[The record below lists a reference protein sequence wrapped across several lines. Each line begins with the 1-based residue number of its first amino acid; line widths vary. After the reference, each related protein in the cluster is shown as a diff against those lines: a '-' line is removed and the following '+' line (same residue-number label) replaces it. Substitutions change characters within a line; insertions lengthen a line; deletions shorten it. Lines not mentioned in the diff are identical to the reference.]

1 MFNNLSKKLNIMYKI
16 TSFIILLLVNFFYI
30 NAQNGIIKGKVVEE
44 INNEAIPFANVI
56 IEGTTT
62 GATTDMEGYF
72 RIENLDPG
80 FYNITCSFVG
90 YQTVTIEE
98 IKVDNVKPAVV
109 NIKMNEDS
117 ELLGEVTVQTS
128 AFKKQ
133 VESPVSVKSINAT
146 EILRSPGG
154 NRDISKVI
162 QTLPG
167 VASSASFRNDII
179 IRGGAP
185 NENRFYID
193 GIEVPN
199 INHFATQGSSGGPV
213 GMTNVNLIQGVDF
226 YTGAFPANRGNAL
239 SSVMELKQIEGD
251 NEKRTGSVTVGS
263 SDFGLTFNGY
273 LNKKSTLLLSVR
285 RSYLQLLFKAL
296 KLPFLPTYNDFQYKQ
311 TVNFNDKNK
320 LVIMGLGAIDDF
332 SLNRSVNEGISNE
345 EDIKRNDYILGY
357 LPVNTQWNYTI
368 GANWTHFAENSYQTF
383 VLSRNMLNNNSI
395 KYKDNIENSNNLILD
410 YNSQEIENKF
420 RFENNYQKKGWK
432 LNYGLGYEFAK
443 YTNSTYN
450 EVAINGIATTLDFD
464 SKLTLSKF
472 SLFSQI
478 SKAIFKN
485 RVQLSGGLR
494 TDFNDYSTT
503 MNNPLEQL
511 SPRLSI
517 AYNINEKWSLNGNIA
532 KYYQLPSYTIL
543 GYRNSLGTLENKNVK
558 YISNN
563 HFISGLKYN
572 PNKFLQITL
581 EGFYKRY
588 YDYPFSIKDSVS
600 LANLGSDFGVI
611 GNEAV
616 SSISEGRSYGLE
628 FSAQQKLNKSIYG
641 ILSYTFS
648 KSEFEDKNG
657 VYIPSAWDNRHI
669 LNLTLGKR
677 FKKDWEIGF
686 KFRLLSGAPF
696 TPYDVALS
704 SQIAVWDVTQQGVL
718 DWNKINTERAPLS
731 HGLDF
736 RIDKKIYL
744 KKMTLNI
751 YFDMQN
757 VYNFQT
763 EGQPFINVERDAN
776 GFPVINANN
785 PTQYNIERIANTNG
799 TILPSLG
806 LMIDF

>member
-1 MFNNLSKKLNIMYKI
+1 MCRISLLIS
-16 TSFIILLLVNFFYI
+16 ILLLYSVI
-30 NAQNGIIKGKVVEE
+30 LQAQNGVIKGRVVEE
-44 INNEAIPFANVI
+44 INNASIPFANVLI
-56 IEGTTT
+56 DETGKGMSTDIEGN
-62 GATTDMEGYF
+62 F
-72 RIENLDPG
+72 RFENLEPG
-80 FYNITCSFVG
+80 LYTITCSFVG
-90 YQTVTIEE
+90 FKTITVEE
-98 IKVDNVKPAVV
+98 IRVDNVKPAVV
-109 NIKMNEDS
+109 NIKMNEDN
-117 ELLGEVTVQTS
+117 ELLGEVLIQTS

-213 GMTNVNLIQGVDF
+213 GMTNVNLIKGVDF

-239 SSVMELKQIEGD
+239 SSIMELKQIEGD

-273 LNKKSTLLLSVR
+273 INDKSTLLLSVR
-285 RSYLQLLFKAL
+285 RSYLQILFKAL

-311 TVNFNDKNK
+311 TINFNDKNK

-332 SLNRSVNEGISNE
+332 SLNQTVNDGITDE
-345 EDIKRNDYILGY
+345 EELKKNNYILGY
-357 LPVNTQWNYTI
+357 LPVNTQWNYTL
-368 GANWTHFAENSYQTF
+368 GANWTHFSDNSYQTI
-383 VLSRNMLNNNSI
+383 VLSRNMLNNNAI
-395 KYKDNIENSNNLILD
+395 KYKDNVENSANLILD

-420 RFENNYQKKGWK
+420 RFENNYKKNGWK

-443 YTNSTYN
+443 YTNSTLN
-450 EVAINGIATTLDFD
+450 QVAINGVSTTIDFD
-464 SKLTLSKF
+464 SKLTLNKF
-472 SLFSQI
+472 SLFSQL
-478 SKAIFKN
+478 SKAVLKN
-485 RVQLSGGLR
+485 RVQLSGGIR
-494 TDFNDYSTT
+494 TDFNDYSST
-503 MNNPLEQL
+503 MSNALEQL

-517 AYNINEKWSLNGNIA
+517 AFNINEKWSLNGNVA

-543 GYRNSLGTLENKNVK
+543 GYRNSLGDLENKNVT

-563 HFISGLKYN
+563 HYIAGLKYN
-572 PNKFLQITL
+572 PNKFLQVTF

-588 YDYPFSIKDSVS
+588 YDYPFSLNDSVS

-616 SSISEGRSYGLE
+616 SSSSEGRSYGLE
-628 FSAQQKLNKSIYG
+628 FSVQQKLNKSIYG

-648 KSEFEDKNG
+648 TSEFEDKNG
-657 VYIPSAWDNRHI
+657 TYIPSAWDNRHI
-669 LNLTLGKR
+669 LNVTLGKR
-677 FKKDWEIGF
+677 FKKNWEVGF
-686 KFRLLSGAPF
+686 KFRLLSGAPY

-751 YFDMQN
+751 YFDVQN
-757 VYNFQT
+757 VYNFQS
-763 EGQPFINVERDAN
+763 EGQAFINVERDAS
-776 GFPVINANN
+776 GVPVINSSN

-799 TILPSLG
+799 TLLPSLG

>member
-1 MFNNLSKKLNIMYKI
+1 MYRI
-16 TSFIILLLVNFFYI
+16 TSLILILIVNFTYI
-30 NAQNGIIKGKVVEE
+30 KAQNGVIKGKVVEE
-44 INNEAIPFANVI
+44 VNNDPIPFANII
-56 IEGTTT
+56 IEGTTIGGT
-62 GATTDMEGYF
+62 SDIDGNY
-72 RIENLDPG
+72 RIENLEPG
-80 FYNITCSFVG
+80 FYNVTCSFVG
-90 YQTVTIEE
+90 FQTVTVEE
-98 IKVDNVKPAVV
+98 IRVDNVKPAIV
-109 NIKMNEDS
+109 NIKMNEDN

-239 SSVMELKQIEGD
+239 SSIMELKQIEGD

-273 LNKKSTLLLSVR
+273 INSKSTVLLSVR

-296 KLPFLPTYNDFQYKQ
+296 QLPFLPTYNDFQYKQ

-332 SLNRSVNEGISNE
+332 SLNRTVNDGITNE

-368 GANWTHFAENSYQTF
+368 GANWTHFSENSYQTF

-395 KYKDNIENSNNLILD
+395 KYRDNVENTDNLILD

-420 RFENNYQKKGWK
+420 RFENNYQKEGWK
-432 LNYGLGYEFAK
+432 LNYGLGYEYAK

-450 EVAINGIATTLDFD
+450 EVAVNGIATTIDFD

-472 SLFSQI
+472 SLFSQL
-478 SKAIFKN
+478 SKSILKN
-485 RVQLSGGLR
+485 RVQLSGGIR

-503 MNNPLEQL
+503 MSNPLEQL
-511 SPRLSI
+511 SPRVSV

-532 KYYQLPSYTIL
+532 RYYQLPSYTIL
-543 GYRNSLGTLENKNVK
+543 GYRNSLNELENQNVK

-588 YDYPFSIKDSVS
+588 YDYPFSINDSVS

-611 GNEAV
+611 GNEGV
-616 SSISEGRSYGLE
+616 SSISEGRSYGVE

-648 KSEFEDKNG
+648 KSEFEDKNNE
-657 VYIPSAWDNRHI
+657 YIPSAWDNRHI
-669 LNLTLGKR
+669 LNVTVGKR
-677 FKKDWEIGF
+677 FKKDWEVGF

-704 SQIAVWDVTQQGVL
+704 SQIAVWDITQQGVL
-718 DWNKINTERAPLS
+718 DWDKINTERAPLS

-736 RIDKKIYL
+736 RIDKRIYL

-751 YFDMQN
+751 YFDVQN
-757 VYNFQT
+757 VYNFQA
-763 EGQPFINVERDAN
+763 EGQAFINVERDAN
-776 GFPVINANN
+776 GIPVVNANN

-799 TILPSLG
+799 TVLPSIG
-806 LMIDF
+806 MMIDF

>member
-1 MFNNLSKKLNIMYKI
+1 MYRI
-16 TSFIILLLVNFFYI
+16 TSLVFILIVNFTYI
-30 NAQNGIIKGKVVEE
+30 KAQNGVIKGKVVEE
-44 INNEAIPFANVI
+44 VNNDPIPFANII
-56 IEGTTT
+56 IEGTTIGGT
-62 GATTDMEGYF
+62 SDIDGNY
-72 RIENLDPG
+72 RIENLEPG
-80 FYNITCSFVG
+80 FYNVTCSFVG
-90 YQTVTIEE
+90 FQTVTVEE
-98 IKVDNVKPAVV
+98 IRVDNVKPAIV
-109 NIKMNEDS
+109 NIKMNEDN

-239 SSVMELKQIEGD
+239 SSIMELKQIEGD

-273 LNKKSTLLLSVR
+273 INSKSTVLLSVR

-296 KLPFLPTYNDFQYKQ
+296 QLPFLPTYNDFQYKQ

-332 SLNRSVNEGISNE
+332 SLNRTVNDGITNE

-368 GANWTHFAENSYQTF
+368 GANWTHFSENSYQTF

-395 KYKDNIENSNNLILD
+395 KYRDNVENTDNLILD

-420 RFENNYQKKGWK
+420 RFENNYQKNGWK
-432 LNYGLGYEFAK
+432 LNYGLGYEYAK

-450 EVAINGIATTLDFD
+450 EVAVNGIATTIDFD

-472 SLFSQI
+472 SFFSQL
-478 SKAIFKN
+478 SKSILKN
-485 RVQLSGGLR
+485 RVQLSGGIR

-503 MNNPLEQL
+503 MSNPLEQL
-511 SPRLSI
+511 SPRLSV

-532 KYYQLPSYTIL
+532 RYYQLPSYTIL
-543 GYRNSLGTLENKNVK
+543 GFRNSLNELENKNVK

-588 YDYPFSIKDSVS
+588 YDYPFSINDSVS

-616 SSISEGRSYGLE
+616 SSISEGRSYGVE

-648 KSEFEDKNG
+648 KSEFEDKNNE
-657 VYIPSAWDNRHI
+657 YIPSAWDNRHI
-669 LNLTLGKR
+669 LNVTVGKR
-677 FKKDWEIGF
+677 FKKDWEVGF

-704 SQIAVWDVTQQGVL
+704 SQIAVWDITQQGVL
-718 DWNKINTERAPLS
+718 DWDKINTERAPLS

-736 RIDKKIYL
+736 RIDKRIYL

-751 YFDMQN
+751 YFDVQN
-757 VYNFQT
+757 VYNFQA
-763 EGQPFINVERDAN
+763 EGQAFINVERDAN
-776 GFPVINANN
+776 GIPVVNANN

-799 TILPSLG
+799 TVLPSIG
-806 LMIDF
+806 MMIDF